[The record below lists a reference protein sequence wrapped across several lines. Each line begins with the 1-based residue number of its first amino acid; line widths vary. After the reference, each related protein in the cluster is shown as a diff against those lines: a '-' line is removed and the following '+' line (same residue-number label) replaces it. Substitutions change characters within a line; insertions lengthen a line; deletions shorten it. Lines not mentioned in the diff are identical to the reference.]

1 MHLSNTML
9 DVLGTAPVE
18 AVIIYTWSRV
28 LHMRNRAAFY
38 LLMSSCMLVVVLT
51 RGDAG
56 TGMRF
61 AYLVFT
67 GGVLPFLMADERPA
81 RKVFVIA
88 LMNVAIMIAEVLGT
102 ALWYGMTGIDI
113 IDYDNTRAH
122 LGEFA
127 IMHAAHLVLLIAL
140 FAALRLALHRGESA
154 GSMNLRLF
162 LWFPVVQALLLT
174 VPLIAGCM
182 PAWVPACSSTA
193 CRCLRSGA
201 SSWMRCCSLRWT
213 ATLAS
218 GMRIS
223 EPRCCRVSWMRVL
236 RSAMRSSWRSSRRR
250 GCATTCETRLMRLW
264 CLPREATMRAPVIIY
279 HRFGHYICR
288 SDRKTRKGQK
298 ASSYIISWSA
308 ARLSP
313 PCKPETLADAMYQ
326 VVIVEDDAAQAEIIR
341 SMIECSPRGG
351 ELAIEHV
358 VDAESLT
365 ARLAE
370 EPAIDVL
377 VMDIELGSE
386 DANGIDLVKRYF
398 PAGCGTQVIYVTGFV
413 EYCTSVYRTEHLY
426 FLVKPFAQDDLD
438 DALSRALERLEAD
451 SSKPLSVRLGSR
463 VVLVE
468 PSRISYI
475 ESDRRKVRIH
485 AGAEEIEAYASL
497 SDLSA
502 ELPASFI
509 QCHKSF
515 LVNMDHVKELKA
527 DSVVLSSNQVVPVSQ
542 KRRKFVREAVFS
554 RVQSKL

>member
-1 MHLSNTML
+1 M
-9 DVLGTAPVE
+9 
-18 AVIIYTWSRV
+18 
-28 LHMRNRAAFY
+28 
-38 LLMSSCMLVVVLT
+38 C
-51 RGDAG
+51 
-56 TGMRF
+56 
-61 AYLVFT
+61 
-67 GGVLPFLMADERPA
+67 
-81 RKVFVIA
+81 
-88 LMNVAIMIAEVLGT
+88 
-102 ALWYGMTGIDI
+102 
-113 IDYDNTRAH
+113 
-122 LGEFA
+122 
-127 IMHAAHLVLLIAL
+127 
-140 FAALRLALHRGESA
+140 
-154 GSMNLRLF
+154 
-162 LWFPVVQALLLT
+162 
-174 VPLIAGCM
+174 
-182 PAWVPACSSTA
+182 
-193 CRCLRSGA
+193 
-201 SSWMRCCSLRWT
+201 
-213 ATLAS
+213 
-218 GMRIS
+218 
-223 EPRCCRVSWMRVL
+223 
-236 RSAMRSSWRSSRRR
+236 
-250 GCATTCETRLMRLW
+250 
-264 CLPREATMRAPVIIY
+264 APVIIY
-279 HRFGHYICR
+279 HRFSHYICR

-438 DALSRALERLEAD
+438 DALSRAFERLEAD
-451 SSKPLSVRLGSR
+451 ASKPLSVRLGSR

-502 ELPASFI
+502 ELPASLI

>member
-127 IMHAAHLVLLIAL
+127 IMHAAHLVLMIAL
-140 FAALRLALHRGESA
+140 FAALRLALQRGESA

-264 CLPREATMRAPVIIY
+264 RLPREATMCAPVIIY
-279 HRFGHYICR
+279 HRFSHYICR

-313 PCKPETLADAMYQ
+313 P
-326 VVIVEDDAAQAEIIR
+326 
-341 SMIECSPRGG
+341 
-351 ELAIEHV
+351 
-358 VDAESLT
+358 
-365 ARLAE
+365 
-370 EPAIDVL
+370 
-377 VMDIELGSE
+377 
-386 DANGIDLVKRYF
+386 
-398 PAGCGTQVIYVTGFV
+398 
-413 EYCTSVYRTEHLY
+413 
-426 FLVKPFAQDDLD
+426 
-438 DALSRALERLEAD
+438 
-451 SSKPLSVRLGSR
+451 
-463 VVLVE
+463 
-468 PSRISYI
+468 
-475 ESDRRKVRIH
+475 
-485 AGAEEIEAYASL
+485 
-497 SDLSA
+497 
-502 ELPASFI
+502 
-509 QCHKSF
+509 
-515 LVNMDHVKELKA
+515 
-527 DSVVLSSNQVVPVSQ
+527 
-542 KRRKFVREAVFS
+542 
-554 RVQSKL
+554 

>member
-162 LWFPVVQALLLT
+162 LWFPVVQALLL
-174 VPLIAGCM
+174 
-182 PAWVPACSSTA
+182 
-193 CRCLRSGA
+193 CLRSGA

-264 CLPREATMRAPVIIY
+264 RLPREATMCAPVIIY
-279 HRFGHYICR
+279 HRFSHYICR

-438 DALSRALERLEAD
+438 DALSRAFERLEAD
-451 SSKPLSVRLGSR
+451 ASKPLSVRLGSR

>member
-1 MHLSNTML
+1 
-9 DVLGTAPVE
+9 
-18 AVIIYTWSRV
+18 
-28 LHMRNRAAFY
+28 
-38 LLMSSCMLVVVLT
+38 
-51 RGDAG
+51 
-56 TGMRF
+56 
-61 AYLVFT
+61 
-67 GGVLPFLMADERPA
+67 
-81 RKVFVIA
+81 
-88 LMNVAIMIAEVLGT
+88 
-102 ALWYGMTGIDI
+102 
-113 IDYDNTRAH
+113 
-122 LGEFA
+122 
-127 IMHAAHLVLLIAL
+127 
-140 FAALRLALHRGESA
+140 
-154 GSMNLRLF
+154 
-162 LWFPVVQALLLT
+162 
-174 VPLIAGCM
+174 
-182 PAWVPACSSTA
+182 
-193 CRCLRSGA
+193 
-201 SSWMRCCSLRWT
+201 
-213 ATLAS
+213 
-218 GMRIS
+218 
-223 EPRCCRVSWMRVL
+223 
-236 RSAMRSSWRSSRRR
+236 
-250 GCATTCETRLMRLW
+250 
-264 CLPREATMRAPVIIY
+264 
-279 HRFGHYICR
+279 
-288 SDRKTRKGQK
+288 
-298 ASSYIISWSA
+298 
-308 ARLSP
+308 
-313 PCKPETLADAMYQ
+313 MYQ

-438 DALSRALERLEAD
+438 DALSRAFERLPAAPFFFLGPAALCRASGRLEAD
-451 SSKPLSVRLGSR
+451 ASKPLSVRLGSR

>member
-1 MHLSNTML
+1 
-9 DVLGTAPVE
+9 
-18 AVIIYTWSRV
+18 
-28 LHMRNRAAFY
+28 
-38 LLMSSCMLVVVLT
+38 
-51 RGDAG
+51 
-56 TGMRF
+56 
-61 AYLVFT
+61 
-67 GGVLPFLMADERPA
+67 
-81 RKVFVIA
+81 
-88 LMNVAIMIAEVLGT
+88 
-102 ALWYGMTGIDI
+102 
-113 IDYDNTRAH
+113 
-122 LGEFA
+122 
-127 IMHAAHLVLLIAL
+127 
-140 FAALRLALHRGESA
+140 
-154 GSMNLRLF
+154 
-162 LWFPVVQALLLT
+162 
-174 VPLIAGCM
+174 
-182 PAWVPACSSTA
+182 
-193 CRCLRSGA
+193 
-201 SSWMRCCSLRWT
+201 
-213 ATLAS
+213 
-218 GMRIS
+218 
-223 EPRCCRVSWMRVL
+223 
-236 RSAMRSSWRSSRRR
+236 
-250 GCATTCETRLMRLW
+250 
-264 CLPREATMRAPVIIY
+264 
-279 HRFGHYICR
+279 
-288 SDRKTRKGQK
+288 
-298 ASSYIISWSA
+298 
-308 ARLSP
+308 
-313 PCKPETLADAMYQ
+313 MYQ

-358 VDAESLT
+358 GRRRIFDGRVLRRNRPLT
-365 ARLAE
+365 FSW
-370 EPAIDVL
+370 
-377 VMDIELGSE
+377 MDIELGSE

-438 DALSRALERLEAD
+438 DALSRVLERLEAD

-497 SDLSA
+497 SDLAA

>member
-174 VPLIAGCM
+174 VPLIAGVYARLGSSVLFYGMSVLAIGCFVVDAM
-182 PAWVPACSSTA
+182 LFASMDRYARKRHEDQRAALLQGQLDACLAQCNAFVLEVEQTA
-193 CRCLRSGA
+193 
-201 SSWMRCCSLRWT
+201 
-213 ATLAS
+213 
-218 GMRIS
+218 
-223 EPRCCRVSWMRVL
+223 
-236 RSAMRSSWRSSRRR
+236 
-250 GCATTCETRLMRLW
+250 TCETRLMRLW
-264 CLPREATMRAPVIIY
+264 RLPREATMCAPVIIY
-279 HRFGHYICR
+279 HRFSHYICR

-438 DALSRALERLEAD
+438 DALSRAFERLEAD
-451 SSKPLSVRLGSR
+451 ASKPLSVRLGSR

>member
-174 VPLIAGCM
+174 VPLIAGVY
-182 PAWVPACSSTA
+182 ARLGSSVLFYGMSVLA
-193 CRCLRSGA
+193 IGCFVVDAMLFA
-201 SSWMRCCSLRWT
+201 SMD

-264 CLPREATMRAPVIIY
+264 RLPREATMCAPVIIY
-279 HRFGHYICR
+279 HRFSHYICR

-438 DALSRALERLEAD
+438 DALSRAFERLEAD
-451 SSKPLSVRLGSR
+451 ASKPLSVRLGSR

>member
-1 MHLSNTML
+1 
-9 DVLGTAPVE
+9 
-18 AVIIYTWSRV
+18 
-28 LHMRNRAAFY
+28 
-38 LLMSSCMLVVVLT
+38 
-51 RGDAG
+51 
-56 TGMRF
+56 
-61 AYLVFT
+61 
-67 GGVLPFLMADERPA
+67 
-81 RKVFVIA
+81 
-88 LMNVAIMIAEVLGT
+88 
-102 ALWYGMTGIDI
+102 
-113 IDYDNTRAH
+113 
-122 LGEFA
+122 
-127 IMHAAHLVLLIAL
+127 
-140 FAALRLALHRGESA
+140 
-154 GSMNLRLF
+154 
-162 LWFPVVQALLLT
+162 
-174 VPLIAGCM
+174 
-182 PAWVPACSSTA
+182 
-193 CRCLRSGA
+193 
-201 SSWMRCCSLRWT
+201 
-213 ATLAS
+213 
-218 GMRIS
+218 
-223 EPRCCRVSWMRVL
+223 
-236 RSAMRSSWRSSRRR
+236 
-250 GCATTCETRLMRLW
+250 
-264 CLPREATMRAPVIIY
+264 
-279 HRFGHYICR
+279 
-288 SDRKTRKGQK
+288 
-298 ASSYIISWSA
+298 
-308 ARLSP
+308 
-313 PCKPETLADAMYQ
+313 MYQ

-413 EYCTSVYRTEHLY
+413 EYCTSVYRTEPLY
-426 FLVKPFAQDDLD
+426 FLVKP
-438 DALSRALERLEAD
+438 LSRVLERLEAD

-497 SDLSA
+497 SDLAA